1 MTTNLGNVSS
11 DPAALLGLVSV
22 FTSWLAFGVA
32 GILFVVQGWR
42 VHWGWGLANF
52 FIPPCAIA
60 FSILYPK
67 QAAKPLI
74 VLGIGLVLFFGVYYV
89 FNFRAA

>member
-1 MTTNLGNVSS
+1 MTTNLGDISTN
-11 DPAALLGLVSV
+11 PAALLGLISVYVS
-22 FTSWLAFGVA
+22 SLAFVVA

-42 VHWGWGLANF
+42 VHWGWGLANL

-67 QAAKPLI
+67 EAAKPLI
-74 VLGIGLVLFFGVYYV
+74 VLGIGLALFFGVHYV